1 MVSFLLFTTAEVCF
15 YTFRRTFS
23 GCFCDSVDGERQSS
37 SRGMDVPVV
46 VTVRLIRSFEQRN
59 YKPVVFQQ
67 VSLEQTAQDFMRCV
81 RDGGSGLPAFECTIF
96 RLKTDTHTLP
106 TQNKKQNKTSQVK

>member
-1 MVSFLLFTTAEVCF
+1 EGGGNAQFCCLPTNRQYKAGRRRRRKRW
-15 YTFRRTFS
+15 RRTFS
-23 GCFCDSVDGERQSS
+23 GCFSDSVDGERQSS

-46 VTVRLIRSFEQRN
+46 VTVRLIRSFERRN

-81 RDGGSGLPAFECTIF
+81 RDDIATRPGLPPPF
-96 RLKTDTHTLP
+96 REYGY
-106 TQNKKQNKTSQVK
+106 